1 MSGHPSREWRS
12 GCGAGEHREEG
23 AAGGLSPGPGGAVVG
38 SERVSGKPEALAPWE
53 EGKRTFRDR
62 M

>member
-1 MSGHPSREWRS
+1 MKRQWRS
-12 GCGAGEHREEG
+12 GHGAGEHREE